1 MPIFYFDSASFLTAR
16 AIYTDAELT
25 LTAPNGW
32 YTSCGYARQAISGVL
47 QSPVSCSSTDAGC
60 AVPCG
65 QPLTI
70 NPIVNTQGVFDTQ
83 VDLSQKVGAVR
94 IEMDVLDTNTIVG
107 FFAQLEGQTY
117 PNSLGRRYF
126 KSHPTLGTLAK
137 PYIRGTSGDTCNAS
151 GSQIN
156 SIPHYKRAAAG
167 GWILQ
172 TGTLNEFIVG
182 DDFVNTTS
190 KIVMYVPK
198 PSPFPTILNTRI
210 IQPCLGVA
218 SNNNAM
224 KIFCPEP
231 LFSVNCSSVSATATG
246 GGDPACSK
254 ALTKPLYQGPVNGVV
269 GTDFGLCDWVFQD
282 ANSVSLAADGI
293 YKTAY
298 TVGAQSRWI
307 SVTGG
312 IVTSRG
318 LCP

>member
-1 MPIFYFDSASFLTAR
+1 MPIFYFDSKSFLTAR
-16 AIYTDAELT
+16 AIYTDADLT

-32 YTSCGYARQAISGVL
+32 YTSCGYARQAVGGVL

-60 AVPCG
+60 VVPCG

-70 NPIVNTQGVFDTQ
+70 SPTVNTQGVFDTQ

-117 PNSLGRRYF
+117 PNTLDRRYF
-126 KSHPTLGTLAK
+126 KSHPTLGILSK
-137 PYIRGTSGDTCNAS
+137 PYIRGVSGDTCNAS

-156 SIPHYKRAAAG
+156 SIPYYKRAAAG

-172 TGTLNEFIVG
+172 TGTLSEFIVG
-182 DDFVNTTS
+182 SDAVTTTT

-198 PSPFPTILNTRI
+198 SSPFPTILNTRI
-210 IQPCLGVA
+210 IQPCPGVLA
-218 SNNNAM
+218 NNNAM
-224 KIFCPEP
+224 KIFCPE
-231 LFSVNCSSVSATATG
+231 LLSSVNCSSVSATATG

-282 ANSVSLAADGI
+282 ANSVSLAPDGV

-298 TVGAQSRWI
+298 TVGVQSRWI
-307 SVTGG
+307 SVQSG
-312 IVTSRG
+312 IVNARG